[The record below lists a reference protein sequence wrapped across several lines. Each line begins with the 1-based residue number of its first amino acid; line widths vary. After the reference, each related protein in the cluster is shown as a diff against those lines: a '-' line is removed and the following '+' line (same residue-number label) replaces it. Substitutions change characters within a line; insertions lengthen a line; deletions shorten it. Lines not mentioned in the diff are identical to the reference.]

1 MILAYKEFWIKS
13 FDFAGRTRRI
23 DFWLAFVANI
33 LALILVILIGALIA
47 PVFTGSSGAMPTVLV
62 SLYAIGTVIPNIS
75 IQLRRLRD
83 AGFSPWLI
91 LLSLAPYI
99 GGVVLLVLYCRG
111 SKKAPLA

>member
-1 MILAYKEFWIKS
+1 MIRAYKEFWIKS

-47 PVFTGSSGAMPTVLV
+47 PVFTGSSGTMPTILV
-62 SLYAIGTVIPNIS
+62 SLYAIATIIPNIS

-83 AGFSPWLI
+83 AGFSPWLL
-91 LLSLAPYI
+91 LLSLLPYL
-99 GGVVLLVLYCRG
+99 GGIVLLALYCRG
-111 SKKAPLA
+111 SKNASLA